1 MDPNEKTLNTKKII
15 QIDKY
20 LIQNKITEVVKDT
33 MVDILNK
40 ILDAETEVLCNAERY
55 QRTDARKGTRCP

>member
-1 MDPNEKTLNTKKII
+1 MDPNEKTLNTKKI
-15 QIDKY
+15 
-20 LIQNKITEVVKDT
+20 
-33 MVDILNK
+33 